1 VRKYVKSSEFQNR
14 ILLHKIN
21 HYKFN
26 CGAKLDMEGYLG
38 LNTIILDVIENLVAT
53 ENWKLKG
60 VNDVL
65 LATSEALIYLIDL
78 AIDRCFKKVVFH
90 FDSEILVKGY
100 QR

>member
-1 VRKYVKSSEFQNR
+1 
-14 ILLHKIN
+14 
-21 HYKFN
+21 
-26 CGAKLDMEGYLG
+26 MEGYLG

-78 AIDRCFKKVVFH
+78 TIDRCFKKVVFH

-100 QR
+100 HG